1 MPQITYKNEEELKAK
16 LTRIK
21 SDGADMLHIVSD
33 FDMTLTMPNSQ
44 GVRPIS
50 TWEVFHMSKEYI
62 VEQEAYTAIYQPIE
76 FDPAVPIEEKIIKM
90 EEWWKLHLGL
100 LIKYGL
106 TKEYIDDGISH
117 TRLTERNNLDK
128 LSEITNQKQIPFLI
142 FSAGLGDVIR
152 EFLKSKNILN
162 PNIHIISN
170 FFIFNQDGIATGF
183 QDSIVHSFNKS
194 EVQIIGKPY
203 MQEIAQRKNV
213 ILLGD
218 TLGDAK
224 MIQGLAHDNII
235 KIGFLNGKTDVAEKY
250 KEVFDVVIDDDNL
263 DFVIDLVKGI

>member
-1 MPQITYKNEEELKAK
+1 MPL
-16 LTRIK
+16 
-21 SDGADMLHIVSD
+21 
-33 FDMTLTMPNSQ
+33 
-44 GVRPIS
+44 
-50 TWEVFHMSKEYI
+50 
-62 VEQEAYTAIYQPIE
+62 
-76 FDPAVPIEEKIIKM
+76 M

-106 TKEYIDDGISH
+106 TKEFIDDGISH
-117 TRLTERNNLDK
+117 TRLTQRNNLDK
-128 LSEITNQKQIPFLI
+128 LSEITFQKQIPFLI

-152 EFLKSKNILN
+152 EFLASKNILH

-170 FFIFNQDGIATGF
+170 FFIFNQEGIATGF

-194 EVQIIGKPY
+194 EVQIVGKTY

-224 MIQGLAHDNII
+224 MIEGLAHDNII
-235 KIGFLNGKTDVAEKY
+235 KIGFLNGKTGVTEAY
-250 KEVFDVVIDDDNL
+250 KEAFDIVIDDDNL
-263 DFVIDLVKGI
+263 DFVVDLVNRL